1 MNNSEIHNEDMAAAL
16 AAAITLEGAGKPAPM
31 LKFSCR
37 CGKHIVAPVA
47 AAGRK
52 GYCPKCKNGLTV
64 PRWGAANILAI
75 RCSCGK
81 DISPGLL
88 PEGRGRCPACSR
100 EIAIASPLMRTTSP
114 LLLSLLVA
122 IPVILVVLVI
132 YILVS

>member
-1 MNNSEIHNEDMAAAL
+1 MKNSEIHNEDMAAAL
-16 AAAITLEGAGKPAPM
+16 AAAISLKGAGEPAPM

-37 CGKHIVAPVA
+37 CGKHITAPVD

-75 RCSCGK
+75 RCSCGQ
-81 DISPGLL
+81 DISPELL
-88 PEGRGRCPACSR
+88 PDGRGRCPACSR
-100 EIAIASPLMRTTSP
+100 GVAIESSLMRTTSP
-114 LLLSLLVA
+114 LLLSLLIAV
-122 IPVILVVLVI
+122 PVILAVLVI